1 MFFSIHNLFANSTIR
16 SRICDTGGEYAVSR
30 CASSFAV
37 SLQLIAIDRAST
49 RSLIPGKRANAIV
62 TRENSRLIQYIER
75 ARNFYGITVIER
87 VPEIIYT
94 KDYIEKNIGINVE
107 YIDNFDEMLK
117 YST

>member
-1 MFFSIHNLFANSTIR
+1 MKLENKSVIV
-16 SRICDTGGEYAVSR
+16 TGSGIGIGEY
-30 CASSFAV
+30 
-37 SLQLIAIDRAST
+37 IA
-49 RSLIPGKRANAIV
+49 KRLPREGANVIV

>member
-1 MFFSIHNLFANSTIR
+1 MKLENKSVIV
-16 SRICDTGGEYAVSR
+16 TGSGRGIGEY
-30 CASSFAV
+30 
-37 SLQLIAIDRAST
+37 IA
-49 RSLIPGKRANAIV
+49 KRLAREGANAIV

-107 YIDNFDEMLK
+107 YIDNFDEVLK

>member
-1 MFFSIHNLFANSTIR
+1 MRQFFCCEPAAHCNRQGINPFFNSR
-16 SRICDTGGEYAVSR
+16 EG
-30 CASSFAV
+30 
-37 SLQLIAIDRAST
+37 
-49 RSLIPGKRANAIV
+49 ANAIV

-107 YIDNFDEMLK
+107 YIDNFDEVLK